1 MAGVVKAPRDTDIV
15 PLAAARGGGWLAR
28 LRTTPGRLRAGVALV
43 VLLTCGLGLLTGM
56 VFAALDSG
64 FTAIGGHDAPLVEQ
78 SNALYY
84 ASSDMDAQVGNVLL
98 TGSDPALAAD
108 QKQDLALY
116 ASDQEHAEQDLQQV
130 AVTAATDPAA
140 QRAVGL
146 VLDALGRY
154 QALAADAI
162 VVNQRGHDP
171 AGRPSAA
178 TLSYFQQATDL
189 MSTTV
194 QPAAASLTTANA
206 RALDMSYSQ
215 DRSTATSGQ
224 VLVLVLGLAVAGVL
238 IGTQVFLAARF
249 RRLINP
255 ALVAATVLAVG
266 LAIAGAV
273 QLHAQAGNLK
283 VAKQD
288 AFDSILALTQARAVS
303 YDANA
308 DETRFLVDPGR
319 AAAYQDAF
327 LRRSQELVNVGNVGI
342 FSYDAALAA
351 DIGAYQADNAD
362 VRFGGYLGTEFRNIT
377 FTGERA
383 VATRALLAYQV
394 YEKDDRALRAMAKI
408 NLAQAIAFDIGTGP
422 GQSDWAF
429 NQWDGALGSVITINE
444 NAFTAAIRD
453 GHSTG
458 TPWIALIPAIGTALI
473 AALTIA
479 GTHRRLAE
487 YRLRGEIVA
496 LVQVIDEPG
505 LDRPPPEELAGL
517 RAGGRLVDR
526 EDLPQPAEI
535 LGRN

>member
-1 MAGVVKAPRDTDIV
+1 MAGLVKPPLITDAM
-15 PLAAARGGGWLAR
+15 PPTRARAGGRLAG

-43 VLLTCGLGLLTGM
+43 VLLACGLGLLTGT
-56 VFAALDSG
+56 VFAALNSG

-84 ASSDMDAQVGNVLL
+84 AVSDMDAQVGNVLL
-98 TGSDPALAAD
+98 A
-108 QKQDLALY
+108 
-116 ASDQEHAEQDLQQV
+116 
-130 AVTAATDPAA
+130 
-140 QRAVGL
+140 
-146 VLDALGRY
+146 
-154 QALAADAI
+154 
-162 VVNQRGHDP
+162 GHDP

-194 QPAAASLTTANA
+194 LPAAASLTTANA
-206 RALDMSYSQ
+206 SALDASYNQ
-215 DRSTATSGQ
+215 DRSTAASGQ

-238 IGTQVFLAARF
+238 LGTQVFLAGRY
-249 RRLINP
+249 RRLVNP

-266 LAIAGAV
+266 LAIAAAV
-273 QLHAQAGNLK
+273 QLGAPAGNLK

-327 LRRSQELVNVGNVGI
+327 LRKSLELVNVGNVGI

-351 DIGAYQADNAD
+351 DIRAYQADHAD

-377 FTGERA
+377 FPGERA
-383 VATRALLAYQV
+383 AATRALLAYQV
-394 YEKDDRALRAMAKI
+394 YEKYDRKLRAMAKT
-408 NLAQAIAFDIGTGP
+408 NLAQAIAFDIGTSP

-453 GHSTG
+453 GHTTG
-458 TPWIALIPAIGTALI
+458 SPWIALIPAIGTVLI
-473 AALTIA
+473 AALAIA
-479 GTHRRLAE
+479 GTRPRLAE
-487 YRLRGEIVA
+487 YR
-496 LVQVIDEPG
+496 
-505 LDRPPPEELAGL
+505 
-517 RAGGRLVDR
+517 
-526 EDLPQPAEI
+526 
-535 LGRN
+535 

>member
-1 MAGVVKAPRDTDIV
+1 MAGLVQAPLTTDTVPPIRARD
-15 PLAAARGGGWLAR
+15 GGWLAG

-43 VLLTCGLGLLTGM
+43 VLLACGLGLVTGM

-64 FTAIGGHDAPLVEQ
+64 FTAVGGHEAPLVEQ

-84 ASSDMDAQVGNVLL
+84 AVSDMDAQVGNVLL

-108 QKQDLALY
+108 RQQDLALY
-116 ASDQEHAEQDLQQV
+116 ASDEQHAELDLQQV
-130 AVTAATDPAA
+130 AVTAAADPAA
-140 QRAVGL
+140 QRAVSS
-146 VLDALGRY
+146 VLAALGRY
-154 QALAADAI
+154 EALAADAI
-162 VVNQRGHDP
+162 VVNQRGHDR

-194 QPAAASLTTANA
+194 LPAAASLTTANA
-206 RALDMSYSQ
+206 SALDTSYDQ
-215 DRSTATSGQ
+215 DRSTAAAGQ
-224 VLVLVLGLAVAGVL
+224 VLVPVLGLAVAGAL
-238 IGTQVFLAARF
+238 LATQVFLAARF
-249 RRLINP
+249 RRLVNP
-255 ALVAATVLAVG
+255 ALAAATVLALG

-273 QLHAQAGNLK
+273 QLGAQAGSLK

-288 AFDSILALTQARAVS
+288 AFDSILALTRARAVS

-319 AAAYQDAF
+319 AADYQDAF
-327 LRRSQELVNVGNVGI
+327 LRKSQELAGVGHVGI

-351 DIGAYQADNAD
+351 DIGMYLADHAD

-383 VATRALLAYQV
+383 AATRALLAYQV
-394 YEKDDRALRAMAKI
+394 YEKDDRALRAMATT

-453 GHSTG
+453 GHATG
-458 TPWIALIPAIGTALI
+458 SPWIALIPAVGTALI
-473 AALTIA
+473 VALAIA

-487 YRLRGEIVA
+487 YR
-496 LVQVIDEPG
+496 
-505 LDRPPPEELAGL
+505 
-517 RAGGRLVDR
+517 
-526 EDLPQPAEI
+526 
-535 LGRN
+535 

>member
-1 MAGVVKAPRDTDIV
+1 MAGLVKPPLITDAM
-15 PLAAARGGGWLAR
+15 PPTRARAGGRLAG

-43 VLLTCGLGLLTGM
+43 VLLACGLGLLTGT
-56 VFAALDSG
+56 VFAALNSG

-84 ASSDMDAQVGNVLL
+84 AVSDMDAQVGNVLL
-98 TGSDPALAAD
+98 A
-108 QKQDLALY
+108 
-116 ASDQEHAEQDLQQV
+116 
-130 AVTAATDPAA
+130 
-140 QRAVGL
+140 
-146 VLDALGRY
+146 
-154 QALAADAI
+154 
-162 VVNQRGHDP
+162 GHDP

-194 QPAAASLTTANA
+194 LPAAASLTTANA
-206 RALDMSYSQ
+206 SALDASYNQ
-215 DRSTATSGQ
+215 DRSTAASGQ

-238 IGTQVFLAARF
+238 LGTQVFLAGRY
-249 RRLINP
+249 RRLVNP

-266 LAIAGAV
+266 LAIAAAV
-273 QLHAQAGNLK
+273 QLGAQAGNLK

-327 LRRSQELVNVGNVGI
+327 LRKSLELVNVGNVGI

-351 DIGAYQADNAD
+351 DIRAYQADHAD

-377 FTGERA
+377 FPGERA
-383 VATRALLAYQV
+383 AATRALLAYQV
-394 YEKDDRALRAMAKI
+394 YEKYDRKLRAMAKT
-408 NLAQAIAFDIGTGP
+408 NLAQAIAFDIGTSP

-453 GHSTG
+453 GHTTG
-458 TPWIALIPAIGTALI
+458 SPWIALIPAIGTVLI
-473 AALTIA
+473 AALAIA
-479 GTHRRLAE
+479 GTRPRLAE
-487 YRLRGEIVA
+487 YR
-496 LVQVIDEPG
+496 
-505 LDRPPPEELAGL
+505 
-517 RAGGRLVDR
+517 
-526 EDLPQPAEI
+526 
-535 LGRN
+535 

>member
-1 MAGVVKAPRDTDIV
+1 MARLLKAPLLTDTV
-15 PLAAARGGGWLAR
+15 PPGRAPNGQWLAG
-28 LRTTPGRLRAGVALV
+28 LRTTPGLLRAGVALV
-43 VLLTCGLGLLTGM
+43 VLLACGLGLASGI

-84 ASSDMDAQVGNVLL
+84 AVSDMDAQVGNVLL
-98 TGSDPALAAD
+98 TGSDPALAGD
-108 QKQDLALY
+108 QQQDLTLY
-116 ASDQEHAEQDLQQV
+116 ASDQQHAEQDLQQV
-130 AVTAATDPAA
+130 AVTAAADPAA
-140 QRAVGL
+140 ERAVSS
-146 VLDALGRY
+146 VLAALGRY
-154 QALAADAI
+154 EALAADAI
-162 VVNQRGHDP
+162 VVSQRGHDR

-178 TLSYFQQATDL
+178 TLGYFQQATDL

-194 QPAAASLTTANA
+194 QPAAASLTQANA
-206 RALDMSYSQ
+206 GALDVTYNQ

-224 VLVLVLGLAVAGVL
+224 VLVLVLGLAVAGAL
-238 IGTQVFLAARF
+238 LGTQVFLAARF

-266 LAIAGAV
+266 LAIAGAA
-273 QLHAQAGNLK
+273 QLGAQAGNLK

-327 LRRSQELVNVGNVGI
+327 LRKSQELANVGNVGI

-351 DIGAYQADNAD
+351 DISAYQADDAD
-362 VRFGGYLGTEFRNIT
+362 VRFGGYLGTEFHNIT

-383 VATRALLAYQV
+383 AATRALLAYQV
-394 YEKDDRALRAMAKI
+394 YEKYDRVLRAEAKTD
-408 NLAQAIAFDIGTGP
+408 LDQAIAFDIGTNP

-429 NQWDGALGSVITINE
+429 NRWDGALGSVITINE
-444 NAFTAAIRD
+444 NAFTAAIQD
-453 GHSTG
+453 GHATG
-458 TPWIALIPAIGTALI
+458 SPWIALIPAVGTALI
-473 AALTIA
+473 ATLAIA

-487 YRLRGEIVA
+487 YR
-496 LVQVIDEPG
+496 
-505 LDRPPPEELAGL
+505 
-517 RAGGRLVDR
+517 
-526 EDLPQPAEI
+526 
-535 LGRN
+535 

>member
-1 MAGVVKAPRDTDIV
+1 MAWLVKAPRDTDIV
-15 PLAAARGGGWLAR
+15 PSAAARGAGWLAR

-43 VLLTCGLGLLTGM
+43 VLLACGLGLLTGA

-84 ASSDMDAQVGNVLL
+84 AVSDMDAQVGNVLL

-116 ASDQEHAEQDLQQV
+116 DSDQQHAEQDLQQV

-140 QRAVGL
+140 QRAVGS

-189 MSTTV
+189 MTTTV

-206 RALDMSYSQ
+206 RALDMSYSR
-215 DRSTATSGQ
+215 DRSTALSGQ
-224 VLVLVLGLAVAGVL
+224 LLVLVLGLAVAGAL
-238 IGTQVFLAARF
+238 LGTQVFLAARF
-249 RRLINP
+249 RRLVNP

-266 LAIAGAV
+266 LTIAGAA
-273 QLHAQAGNLK
+273 QLRAQAGNLK

-351 DIGAYQADNAD
+351 DIGVYQADNSD

-383 VATRALLAYQV
+383 AATRALLAYQV
-394 YEKDDRALRAMAKI
+394 YEKDDRVLRAMAKT

-429 NQWDGALGSVITINE
+429 NQWDSALGSVISINE

-458 TPWIALIPAIGTALI
+458 SPWITPIPAIGTVLI
-473 AALTIA
+473 AALAIA

-487 YRLRGEIVA
+487 YR
-496 LVQVIDEPG
+496 
-505 LDRPPPEELAGL
+505 
-517 RAGGRLVDR
+517 
-526 EDLPQPAEI
+526 
-535 LGRN
+535 

>member
-1 MAGVVKAPRDTDIV
+1 MAGLVKPPLITDAM
-15 PLAAARGGGWLAR
+15 PPTRARAGGRLAG

-43 VLLTCGLGLLTGM
+43 VLLACGLGLLTGT
-56 VFAALDSG
+56 VFAALNSG

-84 ASSDMDAQVGNVLL
+84 AVSDMDAQVGNVLL
-98 TGSDPALAAD
+98 A
-108 QKQDLALY
+108 
-116 ASDQEHAEQDLQQV
+116 
-130 AVTAATDPAA
+130 
-140 QRAVGL
+140 
-146 VLDALGRY
+146 
-154 QALAADAI
+154 
-162 VVNQRGHDP
+162 GHDP

-194 QPAAASLTTANA
+194 LPVAASLTTANA
-206 RALDMSYSQ
+206 SALDASYNQ
-215 DRSTATSGQ
+215 DRSTAASGQ

-238 IGTQVFLAARF
+238 LGTQVFLAGRY
-249 RRLINP
+249 RRLVNP

-266 LAIAGAV
+266 LAIAAAV
-273 QLHAQAGNLK
+273 QLGAQAGNLK

-327 LRRSQELVNVGNVGI
+327 LRKSLELVNVGNVGI

-351 DIGAYQADNAD
+351 DIRAYQADHAD

-377 FTGERA
+377 FPGERA
-383 VATRALLAYQV
+383 AATRALLAYQV
-394 YEKDDRALRAMAKI
+394 YEKYDRKLRAMAKT
-408 NLAQAIAFDIGTGP
+408 NLAQAIAFDIGTSP

-453 GHSTG
+453 GHTTG
-458 TPWIALIPAIGTALI
+458 SPWIALIPAIGTVLI
-473 AALTIA
+473 AALAIA
-479 GTHRRLAE
+479 GTRPRLAE
-487 YRLRGEIVA
+487 YR
-496 LVQVIDEPG
+496 
-505 LDRPPPEELAGL
+505 
-517 RAGGRLVDR
+517 
-526 EDLPQPAEI
+526 
-535 LGRN
+535 

>member
-1 MAGVVKAPRDTDIV
+1 MAGLVKAPLVTDTM
-15 PLAAARGGGWLAR
+15 PPTRARGGGGWLAG
-28 LRTTPGRLRAGVALV
+28 LRTTPGRLRVGVALV
-43 VLLTCGLGLLTGM
+43 VLLACGLGLLTGM

-64 FTAIGGHDAPLVEQ
+64 FTAIGDHDAPLVEQ

-84 ASSDMDAQVGNVLL
+84 AVSDMDAQVGNVLL

-108 QKQDLALY
+108 QRQDLALY
-116 ASDQEHAEQDLQQV
+116 ASDQQHADQDLQQV
-130 AVTAATDPAA
+130 AVTAAADPAA
-140 QRAVGL
+140 QRAVSS

-154 QALAADAI
+154 EALAADAI

-194 QPAAASLTTANA
+194 LPAAASLTTANA
-206 RALDMSYSQ
+206 SALDASYNQ
-215 DRSTATSGQ
+215 DRSTAASGQ

-238 IGTQVFLAARF
+238 LGTQVFLAGRY
-249 RRLINP
+249 RRLVNP

-266 LAIAGAV
+266 LAIAAAV
-273 QLHAQAGNLK
+273 QLGAQAGNLK

-288 AFDSILALTQARAVS
+288 AFDSILVLTQARAVS

-327 LRRSQELVNVGNVGI
+327 LHKSQELANVGI

-351 DIGAYQADNAD
+351 DIRAYQADHAD
-362 VRFGGYLGTEFRNIT
+362 VRFGGYLGSEFRNIT

-383 VATRALLAYQV
+383 AATRALLAYQV
-394 YEKDDRALRAMAKI
+394 YEKYDRKLRAMAKT
-408 NLAQAIAFDIGTGP
+408 NLAQAIAFDIGTNP

-444 NAFTAAIRD
+444 NAFTAVIRD
-453 GHSTG
+453 GHTTG
-458 TPWIALIPAIGTALI
+458 SPWIVLTPAIGTALI
-473 AALTIA
+473 VALAIA

-487 YRLRGEIVA
+487 YR
-496 LVQVIDEPG
+496 
-505 LDRPPPEELAGL
+505 
-517 RAGGRLVDR
+517 
-526 EDLPQPAEI
+526 
-535 LGRN
+535 